1 MDVPS
6 ERRCVTFS
14 SSVESGILGPLPSI
28 KDHTGNHT
36 VLQNDRHSYC
46 NYGANYPIFTSHSQ
60 RDRRW
65 WLSRRISGDSFG
77 MLNSWRRST
86 NPLPYNAMPLVH
98 TRSNFIPTSACHQ
111 VGNYRS
117 YRPERIEAVDLPGD
131 PPMSITLGST
141 CGLCQELLTDSS
153 PLCQELLTSTDVSV
167 VAVLVCGHFYHAD
180 CLEGKTSEA
189 HKRDPPCPVCF
200 FKSTDAV

>member
-1 MDVPS
+1 MTSPTGRRRGQRSADALGQESHRAVLGYLFLLLTRCLFHPSPMVVPSFLDVPPHC
-6 ERRCVTFS
+6 RF
-14 SSVESGILGPLPSI
+14 
-28 KDHTGNHT
+28 
-36 VLQNDRHSYC
+36 
-46 NYGANYPIFTSHSQ
+46 
-60 RDRRW
+60 
-65 WLSRRISGDSFG
+65 
-77 MLNSWRRST
+77 RST
-86 NPLPYNAMPLVH
+86 NPLPYHAMPLVH
-98 TRSNFIPTSACHQ
+98 TRSNFVPKSAFHQ

-117 YRPERIEAVDLPGD
+117 YRPERIEAVDLLGD
-131 PPMSITLGST
+131 PPLSITLGST

-200 FKSTDAV
+200 FESIDAV